1 MHNIQKCVFCQ
12 ASSSNAE
19 EQSVT
24 CIAVKEDRHQ
34 HFMSSVA
41 SKKGVEEPWTTE
53 TLANFTDLL
62 GYREIALKSDTE
74 PAIIACRNRVTEMC
88 KAEVATEDAMQGDKQ
103 SNGLI

>member
-1 MHNIQKCVFCQ
+1 
-12 ASSSNAE
+12 
-19 EQSVT
+19 
-24 CIAVKEDRHQ
+24 
-34 HFMSSVA
+34 MSSVA

-74 PAIIACRNRVTEMC
+74 LAIIALRNRVP
-88 KAEVATEDAMQGDKQ
+88 KIWKGEVTTEDAMQGDKQ